1 MRARFDEHAAE
12 IDMVKA
18 KKLLIA
24 GEKELFLNM
33 HPQRIRCEC
42 RPKSEFFLI
51 FHTKND

>member
-24 GEKELFLNM
+24 GERELFLKA

-42 RPKSEFFLI
+42 SLASS
-51 FHTKND
+51 